1 MKKCS
6 ALLVN
11 WIIKI
16 KSTMRNHITSARGD
30 NLSFKM
36 KISNLSRYVEKMES
50 LSVAGGNAEITVK
63 NSLKS

>member
-1 MKKCS
+1 
-6 ALLVN
+6 
-11 WIIKI
+11 
-16 KSTMRNHITSARGD
+16 MRNHITSARGD